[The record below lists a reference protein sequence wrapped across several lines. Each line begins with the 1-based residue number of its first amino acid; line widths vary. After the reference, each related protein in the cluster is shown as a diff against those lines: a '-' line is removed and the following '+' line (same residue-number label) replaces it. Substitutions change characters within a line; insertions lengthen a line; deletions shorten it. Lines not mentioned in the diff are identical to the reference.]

1 MNWTVIIAEIIRLFG
16 PALVALINKWL
27 EGLLKDAEKSLKDPA
42 VYGSFMDQ
50 NWAIFSKAIEL
61 HDKDGDGLWFWQKL
75 PWSQHSRRRRLLVRL
90 RQSSG
95 QSFLT
100 MNDELEIRGLS
111 EAAT

>member
-1 MNWTVIIAEIIRLFG
+1 MNWAAIIAFLWSVFG
-16 PALVALINKWL
+16 PAITDLIKKWL
-27 EGLLKDAEKSLKDPA
+27 DGLLNRAAESMNEPA
-42 VYGSFMDQ
+42 TYGSPMDQ
-50 NWAIFSKAIEL
+50 RYQLFGRAIEL
-61 HDKDGDGLWFWQKL
+61 HDKDGSGLWFWQKL
-75 PWSQHSRRRRLLVRL
+75 PWSQHNRRRRLLVRL